1 MSPCDFRKRTHAP
14 GGGSARARKLEIAR
28 AIDDGIP
35 SVTSDRLRS
44 IVPGARYSCRS
55 VASGGWCSGSENDRG
70 RVWRVH
76 DQSRAA
82 GRGGTVFG
90 IRGPALSQ
98 SVQYISCDFRSVPE
112 QRGTRDIAARIVITV
127 VRTVPGGRRR
137 ALCGPLDLP
146 SFDPMDSFESPKTEW
161 RFHTSWKFDTTCK
174 EIRRSMSSQTFA
186 RACTPK
192 ILLKN
197 RPCPRLSDHKEQDW
211 VP

>member
-28 AIDDGIP
+28 AIDDGVP

-55 VASGGWCSGSENDRG
+55 VASGGRCSGSENDRG

-137 ALCGPLDLP
+137 ALCGRLIFRALIPWIP
-146 SFDPMDSFESPKTEW
+146 S
-161 RFHTSWKFDTTCK
+161 
-174 EIRRSMSSQTFA
+174 
-186 RACTPK
+186 
-192 ILLKN
+192 N
-197 RPCPRLSDHKEQDW
+197 RPK
-211 VP
+211 